1 VKSSLL
7 QLLFPPRF
15 LYIAIYNHEC
25 SCNAHEDAKIIKV
38 YYLIFE
44 YKFPSRISGKLG
56 FSESIMKF
64 IGQGAR
70 VLGSKYQTW
79 FKSYQT
85 LPKASKYYLK
95 LV

>member
-1 VKSSLL
+1 MS
-7 QLLFPPRF
+7 
-15 LYIAIYNHEC
+15 E
-25 SCNAHEDAKIIKV
+25 
-38 YYLIFE
+38 
-44 YKFPSRISGKLG
+44 KLG
-56 FSESIMKF
+56 FSESIVKF
-64 IGQGAR
+64 IWQGAR